1 MRGLAAQ
8 QNRETLDGST
18 GMDQIAAISEDEF
31 VASFLAGE
39 INSVRFGDG
48 LLELTR
54 QKGWPVS
61 LVTDPRLDDA
71 EDCER
76 RRDLLALH
84 RGFGMD
90 RELFEGFPNDVVGPV
105 VYHAI

>member
-1 MRGLAAQ
+1 
-8 QNRETLDGST
+8 
-18 GMDQIAAISEDEF
+18 MDQIAAISEDEF

-48 LLELTR
+48 LLELIR
-54 QKGWPVS
+54 QKGWPIS

-84 RGFGMD
+84 RRFGMD
-90 RELFEGFPNDVVGPV
+90 RELFEGFP
-105 VYHAI
+105 